1 MTVDSDR
8 CKLCGSVKQRLIKE
22 TSDGYFHRRI
32 VECMNCGLAF
42 VNPQPTEKELAAL
55 YDRMYHVDRESI
67 ETGNEAAF
75 AGADRVAFRI
85 NRRLPRLSALKKSGN
100 LLDVGA
106 NDGSFLKFAK
116 QAGYDPY
123 GVELSPTAAEYA
135 ARNSGA
141 PVVKGSIDDFISQY
155 PDMLFDVITLWDV
168 VEHFLDPMQELIKIN
183 SLLKPGG
190 ILALSTVNR
199 GSLRGIVYK
208 DRWIGFTESPEHI
221 FFFTPA
227 VMRRLL
233 TAAGF
238 TPLKVYGWMTAP
250 VLLRFADWFRMG
262 NILEVYSRK
271 S

>member
-1 MTVDSDR
+1 MTANLVR
-8 CKLCGSVKQRLIKE
+8 CKLCGSDRQRLIKE
-22 TSDGYFHRRI
+22 TGDGYFHRRI
-32 VECMNCGLAF
+32 VECRGCGLAF
-42 VNPQPTEKELAAL
+42 VSPQPTEEELAAL

-67 ETGNEAAF
+67 ETGNKAAF
-75 AGADRVAFRI
+75 AGTDRVEFRI
-85 NRRLPRLSALKKSGN
+85 RKRLPRLASVKKAGT

-116 QAGYDPY
+116 QTGYDTY

-135 ARNSGA
+135 ARNSDS
-141 PVVKGSIDDFISQY
+141 PVVKGSVDDFIAQF
-155 PDMLFDVITLWDV
+155 PDMLFDVVTLWDV
-168 VEHFLDPMQELIKIN
+168 VEHFLDPLMELKKIN

-208 DRWIGFTESPEHI
+208 DKWLGFTQSPEHI

-227 VMRRLL
+227 VMRRFLA
-233 TAAGF
+233 AAGF
-238 TPLKVYGWMTAP
+238 KPLKVYGWMTAP
-250 VLLRFADWFRMG
+250 VLLRFADWFKMG

-271 S
+271 N